1 MQMKDNLKD
10 THYSCIAPWRLPEH
24 VELARVVQAES
35 VEYHGPHHQLGSASL
50 GQILDKKSILF
61 VPFKWKKCIH

>member
-50 GQILDKKSILF
+50 GQILGK
-61 VPFKWKKCIH
+61 